1 MCQIIH
7 NHFWGLVF
15 KNYFLFFWEWVLRRR
30 SGTYDTATWSWRHLV
45 LCGNHVMT
53 SCYQWFSC
61 WAGLN
66 FQWSFSYY
74 FRLILNNRQKAV
86 NNSRRSQTLKLSSEV
101 ARSHAQI
108 DKVILLLVE
117 RSLWIA
123 SIFKEYFCFS
133 EYEYCDG
140 EEKCMIRWFFLFSN
154 RAPRFLIWSLRDQK
168 NKLKYNET

>member
-1 MCQIIH
+1 MKA
-7 NHFWGLVF
+7 FG
-15 KNYFLFFWEWVLRRR
+15 
-30 SGTYDTATWSWRHLV
+30 
-45 LCGNHVMT
+45 VMRQ
-53 SCYQWFSC
+53 SCYDVMLPMVSC

-66 FQWSFSYY
+66 FQPSFSYY

-117 RSLWIA
+117 RSQWIA
-123 SIFKEYFCFS
+123 SIFKEYFFFS

-140 EEKCMIRWFFLFSN
+140 EEKCTIRWFFLFSN
-154 RAPRFLIWSLRDQK
+154 RAPRFLI
-168 NKLKYNET
+168 

>member
-1 MCQIIH
+1 MKA
-7 NHFWGLVF
+7 FG
-15 KNYFLFFWEWVLRRR
+15 
-30 SGTYDTATWSWRHLV
+30 
-45 LCGNHVMT
+45 VMRQ
-53 SCYQWFSC
+53 SCYDVMLPMVSC

-66 FQWSFSYY
+66 FQRSISYY

-101 ARSHAQI
+101 ARSRAQI
-108 DKVILLLVE
+108 DKVILLLLE

-133 EYEYCDG
+133 GYQYCDG

-154 RAPRFLIWSLRDQK
+154 RAPRFLIGSLRDQK
-168 NKLKYNET
+168 K

>member
-1 MCQIIH
+1 MKA
-7 NHFWGLVF
+7 FG
-15 KNYFLFFWEWVLRRR
+15 
-30 SGTYDTATWSWRHLV
+30 
-45 LCGNHVMT
+45 VMRQ
-53 SCYQWFSC
+53 SCYDVMLPMVSC
-61 WAGLN
+61 WVGLN

-133 EYEYCDG
+133 AYEFCDG
-140 EEKCMIRWFFLFSN
+140 EEKCMIRCFFLISN
-154 RAPRFLIWSLRDQK
+154 RAFSYLIFKGSK
-168 NKLKYNET
+168 KKKKLKYNKPKLKITVDLKCDKPVPDNLLKSVLLKHWSHLPCV